1 MISDRD
7 LVILALALL
16 VYAAVSKRLN
26 GTVVSP
32 AIAFLAGGLLLG
44 DAGLGL
50 LVLDAESDTMRLLA
64 EGALALVLFTDASR
78 VDFVG
83 LRREISIPARLLG
96 IGLPLTVAAGTAL
109 ALTTLAGL
117 TLPEAAILAI
127 AVTPTDAALGQA
139 VVTDERVPR
148 PLRQGLNV
156 ESGLNDGLCVPL
168 LVIALAFAGAEA
180 GEVANPVLLVVE
192 EIGFGVVGGV
202 AAGAAAALLLRA
214 AVARG
219 WVGRL
224 WRPVVPVASTGLAYG
239 LATMLGGS
247 GLIAAFVAGLTF
259 GTVSGRAADETEEVE
274 EVVGVVL
281 SALTFAVFGAVVAP
295 LAFDSIGA
303 GSVLFAL
310 GALTVGR
317 MLPVAIAL
325 LGSGARVPTVLFAG
339 WFGPR
344 GLASIVFA
352 VLILQAEIGGGVDL
366 VLDTIALT
374 VLLSVILH
382 GVTAPPLTARYAGW
396 IAKHPA
402 AATTPAGAGTV
413 HAGPE

>member
-1 MISDRD
+1 MIADRD

-16 VYAAVSKRLN
+16 LYAAVSKRLK

-64 EGALALVLFTDASR
+64 EGALSLVLFTDASR

-83 LRREISIPARLLG
+83 LRREISVPARLLG
-96 IGLPLTVAAGTAL
+96 IGLPLTIAAGIAL
-109 ALTTLAGL
+109 AVVTLTGL

-168 LVIALAFAGAEA
+168 LLIALAFAGAEA
-180 GEVANPVLLVVE
+180 GEVADPVLLVVE
-192 EIGFGVVGGV
+192 EIGFGVAGGV

-214 AVARG
+214 AVGRG

-259 GTVSGRAADETEEVE
+259 GTVSGGAAAESEEVE

-295 LAFDSIGA
+295 LAFDSIGG
-303 GSVLFAL
+303 GSVLFAVA
-310 GALTVGR
+310 ALTIGR
-317 MLPVAIAL
+317 MLPVAIAML
-325 LGSGARVPTVLFAG
+325 ASGARLPTVLFAG

-344 GLASIVFA
+344 GLASIVFG
-352 VLILQAEIGGGVDL
+352 VLILQSGIGGGVDL

-374 VLLSVILH
+374 VLLSVVLH
-382 GVTAPPLTARYAGW
+382 GVTAPPLTGRYAAWLAGST
-396 IAKHPA
+396 AGS
-402 AATTPAGAGTV
+402 PAGV
-413 HAGPE
+413 GPKQTAE